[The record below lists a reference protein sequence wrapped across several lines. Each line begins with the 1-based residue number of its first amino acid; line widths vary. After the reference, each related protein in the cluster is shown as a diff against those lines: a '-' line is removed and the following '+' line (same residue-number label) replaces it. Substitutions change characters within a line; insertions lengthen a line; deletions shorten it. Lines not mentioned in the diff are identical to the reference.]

1 MSLHTKGLLITVLG
15 VVLISPDSLL
25 IRLIDADRW
34 SILFWRGSLIAAS
47 FGTVVVVASGKESA
61 ARLRSIGWTGGLV
74 AALTGTASVL
84 FVLAIASANVGNVL
98 VILSSTSLFSALFSA
113 VVFGEPIARR
123 TWIASVIVVL
133 ALALIFAGQ
142 LAEAELSGTVLAF
155 GAVLLLSFNL
165 ALLRARQPFDLPPI
179 LAVSGVVTAGA
190 AMFFAAPLDVG
201 TRDMMIMLFAGL
213 LLLPASIGLLTQG
226 PRYLPAPEVGLVFL
240 LETLLGP
247 LWVWLGV
254 GEKPHL
260 EALLAGTVILAV
272 VIVHSL
278 AQWREARMVVVP
290 PR

>member
-1 MSLHTKGLLITVLG
+1 VSLHTKGLLITVLG

-47 FGTVVVVASGKESA
+47 FGTVVVVTSGKESA
-61 ARLRSIGWTGGLV
+61 ARLRSIGWIGGLV
-74 AALTGTASVL
+74 AVLTGTASVL

-142 LAEAELSGTVLAF
+142 LAEAELSGTVLAL
-155 GAVLLLSFNL
+155 GAVLLLSSNL

-179 LAVSGVVTAGA
+179 LAVSGLVTAAA

-254 GEKPHL
+254 GEAPHL
-260 EALLAGTVILAV
+260 EAMLAGTVILAV
-272 VIVHSL
+272 LIAHSL
-278 AQWREARMVVVP
+278 AQWREARMVAVP